1 MTLWVAV
8 GAGIHKNYERPTP
21 VRLLN
26 PFIFHPILT
35 ADTPRVSIGAGSVL
49 STRANALVYTSRC
62 GIAPALLHIRLYFWT
77 ESRLSVDDESWLRF
91 HLSDPDQRVEYAQR
105 RAALGM
111 PL

>member
-1 MTLWVAV
+1 MTLWVAI

-35 ADTPRVSIGAGSVL
+35 ADTPWVSIGAGSVL

-62 GIAPALLHIRLYFWT
+62 GITTHPTIFLDGRSLVCR
-77 ESRLSVDDESWLRF
+77 
-91 HLSDPDQRVEYAQR
+91 
-105 RAALGM
+105 
-111 PL
+111 